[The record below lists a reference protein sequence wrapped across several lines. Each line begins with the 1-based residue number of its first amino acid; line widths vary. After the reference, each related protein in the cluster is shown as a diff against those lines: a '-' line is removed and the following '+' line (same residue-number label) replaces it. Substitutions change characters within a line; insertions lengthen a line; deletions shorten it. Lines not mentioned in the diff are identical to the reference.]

1 MAKRMGRIE
10 GEAVKGAEAYIVGT
24 AQDVSN

>member
-10 GEAVKGAEAYIVGT
+10 GETVEGT
-24 AQDVSN
+24 